1 MKNSVL
7 FGVICCA
14 LASMS
19 WGAMFPVANGAFQH
33 INPFY
38 FTIIRYLPVTV
49 ILIFFLLK
57 KEGKKAFRL
66 EGNGLKI
73 WFFGTMGFTIY
84 NIFIFW
90 GQDLLSDDG
99 VVLASIFEALAPIL
113 SILIVW
119 FVFKKKPFLF
129 TILCIIGAF
138 VGVVLVV
145 TNGEMSLLLQA
156 ARFIPMIILLLAAL
170 GWALYTIGGNQF
182 SGWSVLRY
190 STLSCLTG
198 TLTALFF
205 VLLFSA
211 FGKIDVPEFKAI
223 WTVKYHMLFMITF
236 PGLLALL
243 SWNKGVQILQPIN
256 AILFINLAPVT
267 TLMIRFIQ
275 GYQISLYE
283 ISGVS
288 IVCLMIILNNLHQR
302 YQKRKIH
309 HVRKKELIA

>member
-1 MKNSVL
+1 
-7 FGVICCA
+7 
-14 LASMS
+14 
-19 WGAMFPVANGAFQH
+19 
-33 INPFY
+33 
-38 FTIIRYLPVTV
+38 
-49 ILIFFLLK
+49 
-57 KEGKKAFRL
+57 GKKAFHL

-73 WFFGTMGFTIY
+73 WFFVKMAFTIY
-84 NIFIFW
+84 NILIFW
-90 GQDLLSDDG
+90 GEDLLSDDG
-99 VVLASIFEALAPIL
+99 DVLTYLFEALTTIL

-205 VLLFSA
+205 
-211 FGKIDVPEFKAI
+211 
-223 WTVKYHMLFMITF
+223 
-236 PGLLALL
+236 
-243 SWNKGVQILQPIN
+243 
-256 AILFINLAPVT
+256 
-267 TLMIRFIQ
+267 
-275 GYQISLYE
+275 
-283 ISGVS
+283 
-288 IVCLMIILNNLHQR
+288 
-302 YQKRKIH
+302 
-309 HVRKKELIA
+309 